1 MTKSS
6 LEQWRTKIW
15 NRDFE
20 DAIFSP
26 AGILSDDALEKL
38 ASVASPIENLIGLER
53 AIGGGWAW
61 FGTYGDKLLAEIKTL
76 PFNSMPKQ
84 KQKRVAKRS
93 TVDVADGER
102 AAKRTHV
109 SVAPT
114 PVRPTTHVAV
124 APTPVRRTTS
134 HPSPAIAGPSTP
146 MRTYSYPQY
155 RQTFT
160 PGHPGTNYYY
170 PNYYPTLTGNNN
182 STQPQPHIY
191 YPYYPSPNQY
201 HQLPPQY
208 QPPNPSTRPP
218 HT

>member
-15 NRDFE
+15 NRNFE

-26 AGILSDDALEKL
+26 VGILSDDALEKL
-38 ASVASPIENLIGLER
+38 ASVASPIKNLIGLER

-61 FGTYGDKLLAEIKTL
+61 FGTYGDELLAEIKTL
-76 PFNSMPKQ
+76 LFNSMPKQ

-93 TVDVADGER
+93 TVDVADEER
-102 AAKRTHV
+102 AAKR
-109 SVAPT
+109 
-114 PVRPTTHVAV
+114 THVAV
-124 APTPVRRTTS
+124 APTPVRRMTS

-146 MRTYSYPQY
+146 MRTYSYLQY

-170 PNYYPTLTGNNN
+170 PNYYPTPTGNNN
-182 STQPQPHIY
+182 STQPQLHVY

-208 QPPNPSTRPP
+208 PGLLIPSSMSTS
-218 HT
+218 HH